1 MPEPNDGSFEFSTYN
16 RGDGIP
22 PGSYIALFLDMPTSW
37 GGGYKGDDLFKNRFN
52 DPDRNERDPQFKVE
66 LTEPGRTDWHFN
78 LVTQDNAPP
87 PSPGP
92 NSILKPV
99 NK

>member
-1 MPEPNDGSFEFSTYN
+1 M
-16 RGDGIP
+16 
-22 PGSYIALFLDMPTSW
+22 
-37 GGGYKGDDLFKNRFN
+37 FKNRFN

>member
-1 MPEPNDGSFEFSTYN
+1 M
-16 RGDGIP
+16 
-22 PGSYIALFLDMPTSW
+22 
-37 GGGYKGDDLFKNRFN
+37 FKNRFN

-78 LVTQDNAPP
+78 LVTQDNAPS

>member
-1 MPEPNDGSFEFSTYN
+1 MPEPNDGSFELSTYN

-78 LVTQDNAPP
+78 LVTQDNAPS